1 MAADIHPAVRQLTNT
16 FGVIGPGLLKVIGA
30 RPDVLGFFRLLDRV
44 AAPADFPLTRNDFF
58 RGWVSCGNEATLQA
72 EIRDIRALFA
82 GLPAKGDLVAECGF
96 TAEFL
101 DQISR
106 RTLLDIC
113 EIHLAAAE
121 AAIDTMTEM
130 VKLTGP
136 RDTYRIGIGP
146 TSIVANARM
155 SRLPRDA
162 FFQKGAPLW
171 LSV

>member
-1 MAADIHPAVRQLTNT
+1 
-16 FGVIGPGLLKVIGA
+16 
-30 RPDVLGFFRLLDRV
+30 
-44 AAPADFPLTRNDFF
+44 
-58 RGWVSCGNEATLQA
+58 
-72 EIRDIRALFA
+72 
-82 GLPAKGDLVAECGF
+82 
-96 TAEFL
+96 
-101 DQISR
+101 
-106 RTLLDIC
+106 
-113 EIHLAAAE
+113 
-121 AAIDTMTEM
+121 M